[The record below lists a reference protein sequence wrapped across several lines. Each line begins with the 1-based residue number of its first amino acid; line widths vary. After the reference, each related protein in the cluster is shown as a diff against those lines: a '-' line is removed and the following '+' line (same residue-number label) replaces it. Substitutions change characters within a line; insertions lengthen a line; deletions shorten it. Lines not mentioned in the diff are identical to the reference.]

1 MRPSCKLAAVI
12 LAAGKGKRMRSD
24 LPKVLHKI
32 HGQPMI
38 HWVVAAARA
47 GGWSSKIPGGHL
59 LRVVEEKDATD
70 EERAVREINGG
81 IYLFEARALFATLPL
96 VKNNNKQN
104 EHYLPD
110 VLYIPGEQN
119 QIVAIE
125 KACDEREILGVNTKE
140 EWRRVHAKVSN

>member
-1 MRPSCKLAAVI
+1 MGRGGRPGWWLVI
-12 LAAGKGKRMRSD
+12 KDTR
-24 LPKVLHKI
+24 
-32 HGQPMI
+32 
-38 HWVVAAARA
+38 
-47 GGWSSKIPGGHL
+47 GHL
-59 LRVVEEKDATD
+59 LRLVEEKDATD
-70 EERAVREINGG
+70 EERAVREINRG

-125 KACDEREILGVNTKE
+125 KASGYREILGVNTKE
-140 EWRRVHAKVSN
+140 EWRKVHAKVSN

>member
-1 MRPSCKLAAVI
+1 ME
-12 LAAGKGKRMRSD
+12 G
-24 LPKVLHKI
+24 
-32 HGQPMI
+32 
-38 HWVVAAARA
+38 
-47 GGWSSKIPGGHL
+47 
-59 LRVVEEKDATD
+59 KDATD

-81 IYLFEARALFATLPL
+81 VYLFEAPALFATFPL

-125 KACDEREILGVNTKE
+125 KASDYREILGVNTEGRME
-140 EWRRVHAKVSN
+140 ESPCKGF

>member
-1 MRPSCKLAAVI
+1 MVK
-12 LAAGKGKRMRSD
+12 
-24 LPKVLHKI
+24 
-32 HGQPMI
+32 
-38 HWVVAAARA
+38 
-47 GGWSSKIPGGHL
+47 
-59 LRVVEEKDATD
+59 EKDTTD

-81 IYLFEARALFATLPL
+81 IYLFEARALFATLRL

-104 EHYLPD
+104 EHYLPY

-125 KACDEREILGVNTKE
+125 KVNDYREILGVNTKE

>member
-1 MRPSCKLAAVI
+1 M
-12 LAAGKGKRMRSD
+12 
-24 LPKVLHKI
+24 
-32 HGQPMI
+32 
-38 HWVVAAARA
+38 
-47 GGWSSKIPGGHL
+47 
-59 LRVVEEKDATD
+59 
-70 EERAVREINGG
+70 
-81 IYLFEARALFATLPL
+81 

-125 KACDEREILGVNTKE
+125 KVNDYREILGVNTKE